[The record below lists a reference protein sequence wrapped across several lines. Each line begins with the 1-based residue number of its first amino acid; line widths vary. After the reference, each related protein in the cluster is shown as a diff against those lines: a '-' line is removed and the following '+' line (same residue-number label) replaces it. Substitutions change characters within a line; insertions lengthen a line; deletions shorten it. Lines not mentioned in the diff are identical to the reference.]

1 MAIRHLVFCKF
12 RPEIT
17 ASARD
22 ELVAQLQALARVEG
36 IRFSNFEASE
46 NVSPENLAHGF
57 ELAFSMDFASAEDR
71 DAYLV
76 HPEHQKVGAA
86 IVASVDG
93 GTNGLCV
100 FDMATGAYA

>member
-1 MAIRHLVFCKF
+1 MAIRHLVFCRF
-12 RPEIT
+12 RREIT
-17 ASARD
+17 ATARED
-22 ELVAQLQALARVEG
+22 LVEQLRALSRVEG
-36 IRFSNFEASE
+36 IRFSHFEASE

-57 ELAFSMDFASAEDR
+57 ELAFSMDFASSEDR

-86 IVASVDG
+86 IVASADG

-100 FDMATGAYA
+100 FDMVIGA